1 MSEERRDDKGRSDD
15 YYENCKYDERMINL
29 NFKKVFDDL
38 QQNTDTSAK
47 RSQTHADT
55 LNQISIQALQNA
67 VETANM
73 VGKNATE
80 GNNQVNKKSGINILT
95 QVDELDTVALEAI
108 AETMADKIASLI
120 KKKT

>member
-80 GNNQVNKKSGINILT
+80 GSNQVNKKSGINILT
-95 QVDELDTVALEAI
+95 QIDEIEAVGLEAI
-108 AETMADKIASLI
+108 AETMADKIARLLKD
-120 KKKT
+120 KK

>member
-38 QQNTDTSAK
+38 HQNTDTSAK